1 MGDGQGG
8 RARRRHALTI
18 PAVTSIQRFL
28 PDVDRTRWRA
38 GWLFLIV
45 GGLGAAALV
54 ARGAA
59 TGRITVA
66 SFVLLALAG
75 GLVAWGRRLALK
87 PDVVLE
93 VDLGTRAYALIREGR
108 RAAQGPL
115 EELAP
120 LVASVRTRV
129 TGTGRSSRTVTE
141 YVVKPTAHSKLDF
154 YVTRTPEAARRK
166 MERLAR
172 AWRLPC
178 RSMGGAVRAA
188 EDLDKPLHERLRGSA
203 STEPVPLRP
212 EWKLR
217 IDELKPGY
225 ALVSS
230 NRSWASVQQGW
241 SIFVGL
247 VGAVGLGSVV
257 ALPSNA
263 RDTVREMKGDALG
276 QVLLALGAVVA
287 VVIVVEIAKAFRDVL
302 HPGAVRV
309 TPEGVS
315 YRGKRLRFGEIEEVT
330 SGIRIQILGDRRKL
344 RLSPSFCPPEAQAAV
359 IGELQR
365 MIVAIGPLAA
375 R

>member
-1 MGDGQGG
+1 M
-8 RARRRHALTI
+8 
-18 PAVTSIQRFL
+18 TSIQRFL

-45 GGLGAAALV
+45 GGLGAGALLWAA
-54 ARGAA
+54 ASA
-59 TGRITVA
+59 GRVTIA
-66 SFVLLALAG
+66 MLVLLALAA
-75 GLVAWGRRLALK
+75 GLAAWGRRLALK

-93 VDLGTRAYALIREGR
+93 VDLGTRAYALLREGR
-108 RAAQGPL
+108 RAAAGPL
-115 EELAP
+115 DELAP

-141 YVVKPTAHSKLDF
+141 YVVKPTAHSKVDL

-166 MERLAR
+166 MEALAR
-172 AWRLPC
+172 AWRLSC
-178 RSMGGAVRAA
+178 RSMGGGVRAA
-188 EDLDKPLHERLRGSA
+188 EDLDKALHERLRGSTA
-203 STEPVPLRP
+203 KEPVALRP
-212 EWKLR
+212 EWNLR

-241 SIFVGL
+241 AIFVAL

-263 RDTVREMKGDALG
+263 RDTVREMKGDVLG
-276 QVLLALGAVVA
+276 QVFLALGAVVA

-315 YRGKRLRFGEIEEVT
+315 YRGKRLRFRDVEEVT
-330 SGIRIQILGDRRKL
+330 SGYRIQILGDRRKL

-359 IGELQR
+359 VAELQR